1 MSQKLQNI
9 RGMNDILPADTPLW
23 TQLESTARKLFER
36 YGYQEIRIPLVESTE
51 LFQRSI
57 GEVTDIVEKEMFTFP
72 GRGEE
77 NHLSMTLRPEATA
90 GIVRACIQHGLLHN
104 QTQRVW
110 TLGPMFRYE
119 KPQKGRTRQFHQI
132 DVEAFGLAGPDI
144 DAELIALSAR
154 LWREL
159 GIKGLSL
166 QLNCLGSTE
175 ARTAYRD
182 TLIAYF
188 ERYHQDLDE
197 DSQNR
202 LYKNPMRILD
212 SKNPAMAPLIAD
224 APLLLDHLDANSQAH
239 FEQLQEFLAALNIDY
254 QINPRLVRGLDYY
267 NRTVFEWISEDH
279 LGAQNT
285 VCGGGRYDGL
295 VAHLGGRAT
304 PGIGF
309 AIGLERLLLIL
320 AALGQTAASSSLHAY
335 FISVGAVAQ
344 KHGLA
349 LAERLRSHLP
359 SLRLQLH
366 CGGGSFKNQF
376 RWADRSGAQFALI
389 LGEDEVNSGR
399 IALKPLREESE
410 QISLSEQ
417 ELIDF
422 LSARLA
428 NYPLSGA

>member
-23 TQLESTARKLFER
+23 AQLENTVRKLLVR

-77 NHLSMTLRPEATA
+77 TNLSMTLRPEATA

-132 DVEAFGLAGPDI
+132 DVEAFGLFGPDI

-154 LWREL
+154 LWQEL
-159 GIKGLSL
+159 GLNGLRL
-166 QLNCLGSTE
+166 HLNSLGSSE
-175 ARTAYRD
+175 ARSVYRD

-188 ERYHQDLDE
+188 ERYHNDLDE

-212 SKNPAMAPLIAD
+212 SKNPAMATLIAE
-224 APLLLDHLDANSQAH
+224 APLLLDYLDQDSKTH
-239 FEQLQEFLAALNIDY
+239 FEQLQALLVELGIKY
-254 QINPRLVRGLDYY
+254 QINPHLVRGLDYY
-267 NRTVFEWISEDH
+267 NRTVFEWMSEDH
-279 LGAQNT
+279 LGSQNT

-295 VAHLGGRAT
+295 VSHLGGRST

-309 AIGLERLLLIL
+309 AIGIERLLLIM
-320 AALGQTAASSSLHAY
+320 AALDHSNVQPPLHAY
-335 FISVGAVAQ
+335 FITVGTIAQ
-344 KHGLA
+344 KHGLL
-349 LAERLRSHLP
+349 LAERLRESLP
-359 SLRLQLH
+359 NLRLQFH

-389 LGEDEVNSGR
+389 LGEDEVNDGR
-399 IALKPLREESE
+399 VALKPLREESE
-410 QISLSEQ
+410 QISLNESE
-417 ELIDF
+417 LMAF

-428 NYPLSGA
+428 NEPLSKA